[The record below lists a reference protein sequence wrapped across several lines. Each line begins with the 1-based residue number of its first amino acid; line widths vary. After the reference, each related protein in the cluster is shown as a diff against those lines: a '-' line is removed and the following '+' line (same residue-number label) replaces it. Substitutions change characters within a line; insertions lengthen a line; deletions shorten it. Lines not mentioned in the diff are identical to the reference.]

1 MRVGVTTLATVTRDG
16 AGWVTRRYDVRGAVD
31 VPATAKRDRLM
42 GADALVWTETP
53 HAVDPHCPACMS
65 AAPCTQ
71 EVTLYPDS
79 GGIVVVHEH
88 SPAQEMN

>member
-16 AGWVTRRYDVRGAVD
+16 AGWVTRRYDVRGAVEI
-31 VPATAKRDRLM
+31 PARAAATADK
-42 GADALVWTETP
+42 GFAWTETP
-53 HAVDPHCPACMS
+53 HAVDPHCPVCMS

-79 GGIVVVHEH
+79 GGIVVVHEYT
-88 SPAQEMN
+88 SAQEMN